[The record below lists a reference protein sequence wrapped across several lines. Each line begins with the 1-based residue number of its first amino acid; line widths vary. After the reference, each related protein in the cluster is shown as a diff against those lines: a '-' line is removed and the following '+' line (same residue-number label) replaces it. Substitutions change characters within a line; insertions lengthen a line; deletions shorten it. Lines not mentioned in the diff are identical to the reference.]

1 MYKLHLSF
9 IFVCC
14 LALLICCTKNS
25 DPKPGSQ
32 GKKLTKAEIIQ
43 HAKEWYEKHHSGV
56 NGARS
61 ATAGNPDWAAAQADL
76 VNDIQVASVPTYINM
91 VTGTVKQQII
101 LTDANGF
108 TSSRIVE
115 IIPDVTYYSNTA
127 FTSRY
132 RNFTGTVKVYMSGN
146 VLRNTLSYTNG
157 LKSGSVVSRTIQPT
171 LAASVIEGIELNEVE
186 IIAPSLSSQSGYIV
200 VNLTPSIVNNP
211 TTVPVSMYPSNW
223 GSGTAPGNYV
233 VQDLGN
239 HLKDPCLSA
248 TLNTLLNGNCK
259 TWLMQLINDM
269 FGAGGN
275 FNINFEEKTALQ
287 MPGVNFMGF
296 MDLASSSFNG
306 EPTGPNRSGNIT
318 IHLNVDSLKGASKE
332 LQAAIMLHESIHAIF
347 SARGLNALSQHE
359 LMAESYRDKISES
372 LREYF
377 PNLSATDAAAL
388 SWEGLQFTY
397 DWNMASL
404 RGVPS
409 LSNIVNTISKYRKAE
424 VGTPCPH

>member
-9 IFVCC
+9 IFVGC
-14 LALLICCTKNS
+14 LSLLICCTKNS
-25 DPKPGSQ
+25 ES
-32 GKKLTKAEIIQ
+32 KLGNQSKAPSKADIIQ
-43 HAKEWYEKHHSGV
+43 HAKEWYEQHHSGI

-61 ATAGNPDWAAAQADL
+61 TIAENPDWAAAQATFI
-76 VNDIQVASVPTYINM
+76 NDIQVASVPTYINM

-132 RNFTGTVKVYMSGN
+132 RNFTGTVKVYMSNN
-146 VLRNTLSYTNG
+146 VLRNSLSYTNG
-157 LKSGSVVSRTIQPT
+157 LKSGSVVSRTVQPT
-171 LAASVIEGIELNEVE
+171 LASSVMEGIELNEVE
-186 IIAPSLSSQSGYIV
+186 IIAPSLSSQSGYII
-200 VNLTPSIVNNP
+200 VNLTPSIINNP
-211 TTVPVSMYPSNW
+211 TIVPVSMYPSSW
-223 GSGTAPGNYV
+223 GSGTAPGSYV

-239 HLKDPCLSA
+239 HLKDPCLST

-287 MPGVNFMGF
+287 MPAVNYMGF
-296 MDLASSSFNG
+296 MDPASSSFNG
-306 EPTGPNRSGNIT
+306 EPNGPNRSGNIT
-318 IHLNVDSLKGASKE
+318 VYLNADSLKGASKE
-332 LQAAIMLHESIHAIF
+332 LQAAVILHESIHAIF
-347 SARGLNALSQHE
+347 FARGLNALTQHD

-372 LREYF
+372 LQEYF

-404 RGVPS
+404 RGTPS
-409 LSNIVNTISKYRKAE
+409 LSNIVNTISKYQKAA